1 MDTNEKLTVICFD
14 ETYVSKRICFDK
26 RNEKVLGPHK
36 CVQSVVARGKI
47 NKMFYLK

>member
-26 RNEKVLGPHK
+26 KNEKVLGPHK
-36 CVQSVVARGKI
+36 SVQTVVARGKI